1 MKLKHSL
8 LCLTSLLL
16 VDTTYGVMATA
27 PSLAATFRADEQI
40 NINVYRNA
48 SPAVVTIIGGNNT
61 GSGSIIS
68 PDGLVLTN
76 EHVVRMARGGMVS
89 VQTGNGQRY
98 NGQVLATDA
107 ANDLALIQLRTNER
121 LPYLRLAASEG
132 IQVGQQVFAIGSPF
146 GLSGTLT
153 TGILSRIAQN
163 GDLQTDAVLNPGNS
177 GGPLLNSQG
186 ELIGV
191 NKAILANQGGNT
203 GIGFATS
210 ALIAQQFI
218 NQART
223 GRPSSPIPANPAI
236 ATAPPALPPSAMP
249 RSSMPP
255 SQPSAPNPYAG
266 VAPAPNFPAYPGG
279 YGEGYGTATN
289 PPRLG
294 VVLNV
299 ATLVVEQVRQ
309 GSIAATIGL
318 RPGDQL
324 VALNGRPL
332 RGFADLEQYLNR
344 YPSSVI
350 LTVGRNQRLAHVRVD
365 F

>member
-1 MKLKHSL
+1 
-8 LCLTSLLL
+8 
-16 VDTTYGVMATA
+16 
-27 PSLAATFRADEQI
+27 LASTFRADEQT

-68 PDGLVLTN
+68 PEGLVITN
-76 EHVVRMARGGMVS
+76 EHVVRMARGGLVS
-89 VQTGNGQRY
+89 VQTSNGQRY

-107 ANDLALIQLRTNER
+107 TNDLALIQLRTNER
-121 LPYLRLAASEG
+121 LPFIRLAQSDG

-153 TGILSRIAQN
+153 TGILSRIANN

-210 ALIAQQFI
+210 ATIARQFVA
-218 NQART
+218 QVQP
-223 GRPSSPIPANPAI
+223 GRSANPTI
-236 ATAPPALPPSAMP
+236 ATAPAPTPAP
-249 RSSMPP
+249 RSFPP
-255 SQPSAPNPYAG
+255 RS
-266 VAPAPNFPAYPGG
+266 VAPASPAPRPYPQGGIAPTPNFPAYPGG
-279 YGEGYGTATN
+279 YEAATS

-294 VVLNV
+294 VVLNA
-299 ATLVVEQVRQ
+299 ATMVVEQVRQ

-332 RGFADLEQYLNR
+332 RGFSDLEQFLNR

>member
-16 VDTTYGVMATA
+16 VNTAYGVVTST
-27 PSLAATFRADEQI
+27 PSLAATFRADEQTT
-40 NINVYRNA
+40 INVYRNA
-48 SPAVVTIIGGNNT
+48 SPAVVTITGGNNT

-68 PDGLVLTN
+68 PEGLVITN
-76 EHVVRMARGGMVS
+76 EHVVRMARGGIVS
-89 VQTGNGQRY
+89 VQTSNGQRY
-98 NGQVLATDA
+98 TGQVLATDRV
-107 ANDLALIQLRTNER
+107 NDLALIQLRTNER
-121 LPYLRLAASEG
+121 LPYIRLASGDG

-153 TGILSRIAQN
+153 TGILSRIANN

-210 ALIAQQFI
+210 ATVARQFVAQAQQG
-218 NQART
+218 RT
-223 GRPSSPIPANPAI
+223 ANPAI
-236 ATAPPALPPSAMP
+236 ATAPPTATAPRSVGPQIRSAIPRPPVTIIPMP
-249 RSSMPP
+249 RV
-255 SQPSAPNPYAG
+255 PN
-266 VAPAPNFPAYPGG
+266 YPDG
-279 YGEGYGTATN
+279 YGAATS

-294 VVLNV
+294 VVLNA
-299 ATLVVEQVRQ
+299 ATMVIEQVRQ

-324 VALNGRPL
+324 IALNGRPL
-332 RGFADLEQYLNR
+332 RSFADLEQHLNR